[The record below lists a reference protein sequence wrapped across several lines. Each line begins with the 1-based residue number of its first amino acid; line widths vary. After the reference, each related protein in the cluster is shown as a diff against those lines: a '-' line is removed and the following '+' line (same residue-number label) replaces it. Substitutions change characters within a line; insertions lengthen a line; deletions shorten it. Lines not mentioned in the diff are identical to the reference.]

1 MEKIL
6 DIDATTDD
14 DMNNEAN
21 EDDDE
26 EDEVVD
32 VDTIWNKGAV

>member
-1 MEKIL
+1 VEKIL